1 MKSPPKKTDLEISR
15 HRAKQ
20 EMKMLTLAI
29 KALEANIN
37 AMSAVE
43 VRNAQRMANEAIFA
57 MRERIRE
64 IEWANY
70 S

>member
-1 MKSPPKKTDLEISR
+1 MTLPPKKTGLEISR

-20 EMKMLTLAI
+20 EIKMLTLAI

-57 MRERIRE
+57 MRERIKE
-64 IEWANY
+64 IEWASY